1 MNLKPIINPARGKLR
16 VLGYCSGSGNTLWKA
31 YELQK
36 QMEQSIEGCPF
47 EIVGIFADNPDSKA
61 VAAAKQYDVPWEAID
76 IRKYY
81 ADREKPLKDREVR
94 AAYDQEAMALVEKFH
109 ADMILLAGYVWATTD
124 IVLDNYL
131 VVNVHPADLAVTDE
145 TGHRLLAGANGIK
158 SAFDRNMDYLACQ
171 RTSGNERARCRPSA
185 GAFPEGSRGL
195 YAARGL

>member
-94 AAYDQEAMALVEKFH
+94 AAHFADIAFAKF
-109 ADMILLAGYVWATTD
+109 G
-124 IVLDNYL
+124 
-131 VVNVHPADLAVTDE
+131 NV
-145 TGHRLLAGANGIK
+145 
-158 SAFDRNMDYLACQ
+158 S
-171 RTSGNERARCRPSA
+171 PSHT
-185 GAFPEGSRGL
+185 
-195 YAARGL
+195 

>member
-1 MNLKPIINPARGKLR
+1 
-16 VLGYCSGSGNTLWKA
+16 
-31 YELQK
+31 
-36 QMEQSIEGCPF
+36 
-47 EIVGIFADNPDSKA
+47 
-61 VAAAKQYDVPWEAID
+61 
-76 IRKYY
+76 
-81 ADREKPLKDREVR
+81 
-94 AAYDQEAMALVEKFH
+94 MALVEKFH